1 LVLLHRTCSIDFI
14 LKLCL
19 FSYCFCFVVMDAAT
33 CVEIVCRFQD
43 PAEAAQVLIEES
55 TKCWIEEGDYMDD
68 MTAIVLFLDSPE
80 DSIEIIQAAQEN
92 AELELDLE
100 VGTNPFAVEDL
111 ADMEEAKLGSSA
123 QFWTLFA
130 GGISGFLGG
139 LCGIRGPPIILYFLH
154 PPFPVSF
161 TKNTQR
167 ATGACIT
174 FTNVVMRVAYYLF
187 DTLIFD
193 GEDYFEGS
201 DWGLYVAIVIS
212 SVMGVLVGSKLF
224 EYMKDSKSTI
234 RGILAMLL
242 LLCGMSLLLSSF
254 AGL

>member
-1 LVLLHRTCSIDFI
+1 
-14 LKLCL
+14 
-19 FSYCFCFVVMDAAT
+19 MDAAT
-33 CVEIVCRFQD
+33 CVEIACRFQD
-43 PAEAAQVLIEES
+43 PSEAAQVLIEES
-55 TKCWIEEGDYMDD
+55 TKCWIEQGDYMDD
-68 MTAIVLFLDSPE
+68 MTAIVLFLDSPVDPVETLKAIRE
-80 DSIEIIQAAQEN
+80 DVD
-92 AELELDLE
+92 LDLE
-100 VGTNPFAVEDL
+100 VDLEVGSNPVVVLEVGTSPVSVLEVDTNPVVVEDL
-111 ADMEEAKLGSSA
+111 AEKEEVVLGLSA

-130 GGISGFLGG
+130 GAISGFLGG

-174 FTNVVMRVAYYLF
+174 FTNVLMRVAYYLV
-187 DTLIFD
+187 DTLLFD
-193 GEDYFEGS
+193 GEDYFEGN

-212 SVMGVLVGSKLF
+212 SILGVLVGSQLF
-224 EYMKDSKSTI
+224 EHMKDSKATI

-254 AGL
+254 AGI

>member
-1 LVLLHRTCSIDFI
+1 
-14 LKLCL
+14 
-19 FSYCFCFVVMDAAT
+19 MDAAT

-43 PAEAAQVLIEES
+43 PSVAAQVLIEES
-55 TKCWIEEGDYMDD
+55 TKCWIEQGDYMDD
-68 MTAIVLFLDSPE
+68 MTAIVLFLDWPVDPVE
-80 DSIEIIQAAQEN
+80 TLKAAREEV
-92 AELELDLE
+92 ELEVDLE
-100 VGTNPFAVEDL
+100 FGTNPVVEDL
-111 ADMEEAKLGSSA
+111 AEKEEVMLGFSA

-130 GGISGFLGG
+130 GAISGFLGG

-161 TKNTQR
+161 TKKTQR

-174 FTNVVMRVAYYLF
+174 FTNVLMRVAYYLV
-187 DTLIFD
+187 DTLLFD

-212 SVMGVLVGSKLF
+212 SILGVLVGSQLF
-224 EYMKDSKSTI
+224 EHMKDSKETI

-254 AGL
+254 AGI

>member
-1 LVLLHRTCSIDFI
+1 
-14 LKLCL
+14 
-19 FSYCFCFVVMDAAT
+19 MDAAT
-33 CVEIVCRFQD
+33 CVEIACRFQD
-43 PAEAAQVLIEES
+43 PSEAAQVLIEES

-68 MTAIVLFLDSPE
+68 MTAIVLFLDSPVDSVETLQAPQE
-80 DSIEIIQAAQEN
+80 D
-92 AELELDLE
+92 AELEVDLE
-100 VGTNPFAVEDL
+100 VGTNPVVVLDFVDTNTVVVEDL
-111 ADMEEAKLGSSA
+111 AEKEEVILGFSA

-130 GGISGFLGG
+130 GAISGFLGG

-161 TKNTQR
+161 TKKTQR

-174 FTNVVMRVAYYLF
+174 FTNVLMRVAYYLV
-187 DTLIFD
+187 DTLLFD

-212 SVMGVLVGSKLF
+212 SVLGVLVGSQLF
-224 EYMKDSKSTI
+224 EYMEDSKATI

-254 AGL
+254 AGI